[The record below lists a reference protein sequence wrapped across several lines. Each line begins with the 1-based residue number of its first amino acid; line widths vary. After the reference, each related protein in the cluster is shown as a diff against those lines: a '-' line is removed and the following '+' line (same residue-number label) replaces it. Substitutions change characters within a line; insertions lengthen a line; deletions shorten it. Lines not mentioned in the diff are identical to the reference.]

1 MFLILAAVPFEAAAG
16 QACIV
21 DDMQR
26 RVCLERPAKRVIALY
41 GALNEIVISLDLGDR
56 LVARTVQDAGL
67 PGMEDKPCI
76 GTHMRP
82 GMERVLSLK
91 PDVVLQ
97 MGGRSRAR
105 RSVLNLERFGLQAA
119 FFRANDF
126 PGLFAVI
133 NRVGRLLGA
142 EARADSLVR
151 DMRGRLEAVKEK
163 VKGRSR
169 PRVFF
174 EVRYPN
180 LLAAGRGNMVSEVID
195 KAGGRNCLE
204 AERKIVRLNEEE
216 LIKKAPE
223 VYLVQKGPMNADPVP
238 VSSRRHFRTLPAVKN
253 GRVYIVSELMF
264 SRPGP
269 RSVDAVEKLAEILH
283 PEAMDGTPAGAKI
296 D

>member
-1 MFLILAAVPFEAAAG
+1 LFLILAAVPFEAVAG
-16 QACIV
+16 QVCIV

-26 RVCLERPAKRVIALY
+26 QVCLDRPAKKVIALY

-56 LVARTVQDAGL
+56 LVARTVQDSGL

-97 MGGRSRAR
+97 MGGRSRAK
-105 RSVLNLERFGLQAA
+105 RSVRNLERFGLQVA

-126 PGLFAVI
+126 SSLFSVI

-142 EARADSLVR
+142 EARADSLIR

-216 LIKKAPE
+216 LIRKAPE
-223 VYLVQKGPMNADPVP
+223 VYLVQKGPMNPDPVP

-253 GRVYIVSELMF
+253 GEVYVVNELLF

-269 RSVDAVEKLAEILH
+269 RSVDAVEKLAGILQ
-283 PEAMDGTPAGAKI
+283 PKVMD
-296 D
+296 